1 MNLGGT
7 TSGSGAGKLLNIPPD
22 VRGEQGVRSVYGERI
37 FSTQGTHFPIPDKR
51 LHAKEAQ
58 PTNQK
63 VGSSNLSGRAMKE
76 KKGPAQAGPF
86 FVSGANAEGLRT
98 PDVVGRSTTA
108 HPRGRTLRHRG

>member
-63 VGSSNLSGRAMKE
+63 VGGSNPSGRASEMKR
-76 KKGPAQAGPF
+76 G
-86 FVSGANAEGLRT
+86 
-98 PDVVGRSTTA
+98 
-108 HPRGRTLRHRG
+108 HPQG

>member
-63 VGSSNLSGRAMKE
+63 VGSSNLSGRASCIK
-76 KKGPAQAGPF
+76 
-86 FVSGANAEGLRT
+86 GLR
-98 PDVVGRSTTA
+98 
-108 HPRGRTLRHRG
+108 